1 MQRQKKYKNPFPTV
15 DIIIKMGSNKV
26 ILIKRKNYPVGWAIP
41 GGYVNY
47 GESFEEAAIREAEEE
62 TSLKV
67 TLLRQF
73 HTYSDPKRDSRQH
86 NVSTVF
92 IAKGEGIPKAA
103 SDAKEVRIFSKDNLP
118 ENLCFDHRQI
128 LSDYF
133 NNKY

>member
-1 MQRQKKYKNPFPTV
+1 MQSQKKYKNPFPTV
-15 DIIIKMGSNKV
+15 DIIIKMGSNEV

-103 SDAKEVRIFSKDNLP
+103 SDAKEVRLFAKDNLP

-128 LSDYF
+128 LADYY